1 MGQQNC
7 SKLRILL
14 AGQQTSFAHVLA
26 ANIQC
31 WGYNVRMIPT
41 TVPLWES
48 EVDCDV
54 LLYDLDD
61 AYRLSTFPG
70 GKDADFSLA
79 ESGVSMEWYQA
90 QSKGRWT
97 QTSQSLQLSQVEQ
110 VPTYLTIAL
119 SSRSVSRATL
129 EQMGVVA
136 LLLKPFEMGQLQQYL
151 RVIQRLLLE
160 REARPQESHTRRIL
174 VVDDNVKVAEVIQRL
189 LIGEPGYEVAVAHDG
204 LEALELCLDWR
215 PTCVVMD
222 VIMPWMNGYQVI
234 RCLAA
239 GSLHTIPAFVITSA
253 LAQFEVPINR
263 SYLPEVPITY
273 VNKPFTIDDLLTAV
287 EHACSEH
294 VL

>member
-1 MGQQNC
+1 M
-7 SKLRILL
+7 
-14 AGQQTSFAHVLA
+14 
-26 ANIQC
+26 
-31 WGYNVRMIPT
+31 

-61 AYRLSTFPG
+61 TYRLSTLLG

-79 ESGVSMEWYQA
+79 EGGVSMEWYQA
-90 QSKGRWT
+90 QSGGRWP
-97 QTSQSLQLSQVEQ
+97 QKAQSAQI
-110 VPTYLTIAL
+110 PTYLTIAL

-129 EQMGVVA
+129 EQIGAVA

-160 REARPQESHTRRIL
+160 QETRPPESHTRRIL

-189 LIGEPGYEVAVAHDG
+189 LIGESGYEVAVAHDG

-215 PTCVVMD
+215 PTCIVTD

-239 GSLHTIPAFVITSA
+239 GSFHTIPAFVITSA
-253 LAQFEVPINR
+253 LAQLEVPINR

-294 VL
+294 VS

>member
-1 MGQQNC
+1 MERQNC
-7 SKLRILL
+7 SKLRVLL

-31 WGYNVRMIPT
+31 WGYNVRMMPT

-48 EVDCDV
+48 KVDCDV

-61 AYRLSTFPG
+61 AYKLSTYLG
-70 GKDADFSLA
+70 GEDTRFSL
-79 ESGVSMEWYQA
+79 SGSGGSTEWYQA
-90 QSKGRWT
+90 QSEGRWLQEA
-97 QTSQSLQLSQVEQ
+97 QTTS

-129 EQMGVVA
+129 EQMGAVA

-160 REARPQESHTRRIL
+160 REARPQESRTRRIL

-189 LIGEPGYEVAVAHDG
+189 LSGEPGYEVAVAHNG

-215 PTCVVMD
+215 PTCIVTD

-253 LAQFEVPINR
+253 LAQLEVPVSR
-263 SYLPEVPITY
+263 SYLPEIPITY

-294 VL
+294 VS

>member
-14 AGQQTSFAHVLA
+14 ASQQTSFAHVLA

-41 TVPLWES
+41 MVPLWES

-61 AYRLSTFPG
+61 AYRQSTFPG

-79 ESGVSMEWYQA
+79 ERSVSMEWYQA
-90 QSKGRWT
+90 QSEGRW
-97 QTSQSLQLSQVEQ
+97 SQKAQSAQ
-110 VPTYLTIAL
+110 VPTCLTIAL

-129 EQMGVVA
+129 EQIGAVA

-160 REARPQESHTRRIL
+160 QEAHPPESHTRRIL
-174 VVDDNVKVAEVIQRL
+174 VVDDNVKVAAVIQRL

-215 PTCVVMD
+215 PACVVMD

-239 GSLHTIPAFVITSA
+239 GSFHTIPAFVITSA
-253 LAQFEVPINR
+253 LAQLEVPVNR

-273 VNKPFTIDDLLTAV
+273 VNKPFTIDNLLTAV

-294 VL
+294 LS